1 MIRRASEVFNDLAFT
16 PVEIQRI
23 FAAAQGQ
30 TLFFGSVSVR
40 DRHCSSVLPAL
51 LSYARGEDHGQ
62 GWREALSVSVRRFY
76 QVLAAERKNC
86 SPERVLTFQ
95 REGLSLRQ
103 LAVLF
108 DRSVPTIQRLLDG
121 KSDGS
126 NPPVTGPRSPV
137 NSEEA

>member
-108 DRSVPTIQRLLDG
+108 DRSVPTIQRLLEG
-121 KSDGS
+121 KSDTS
-126 NPPVTGPRSPV
+126 NPTNPTDSAPK
-137 NSEEA
+137 EA

>member
-23 FAAAQGQ
+23 FTAAQGQ

-40 DRHCSSVLPAL
+40 GRHCSSVTPSL
-51 LSYARGEDHGQ
+51 LAYARGEDWQ
-62 GWREALSVSVRRFY
+62 AALPVSRRRFY

-86 SPERVLTFQ
+86 CPERVLSFQ

-108 DRSVPTIQRLLDG
+108 DRSVPTIQRLLEG

-126 NPPVTGPRSPV
+126 YPTNPTDSAPK
-137 NSEEA
+137 EA

>member
-1 MIRRASEVFNDLAFT
+1 MIRPAHDVFKSPEFSADELA
-16 PVEIQRI
+16 RI

-86 SPERVLTFQ
+86 CPERVLVFQ
-95 REGLSLRQ
+95 EEGLSLRQ

-108 DRSVPTIQRLLDG
+108 DRSVPTIQRLLEG
-121 KSDGS
+121 KSDTS
-126 NPPVTGPRSPV
+126 NPTNPTDSAPK
-137 NSEEA
+137 EA